1 MSSWPLFQEAD
12 VALCREK
19 VSILAV
25 TPCDWSKVDA
35 DNQGEEA
42 DCVRNCDRA
51 GPEFGLQ
58 GGSNVADDS
67 KHNVFVDWSK
77 LPTWLYLPH
86 RKSLV
91 PSSLLELS

>member
-1 MSSWPLFQEAD
+1 M
-12 VALCREK
+12 K
-19 VSILAV
+19 H
-25 TPCDWSKVDA
+25 
-35 DNQGEEA
+35 
-42 DCVRNCDRA
+42 CDRA